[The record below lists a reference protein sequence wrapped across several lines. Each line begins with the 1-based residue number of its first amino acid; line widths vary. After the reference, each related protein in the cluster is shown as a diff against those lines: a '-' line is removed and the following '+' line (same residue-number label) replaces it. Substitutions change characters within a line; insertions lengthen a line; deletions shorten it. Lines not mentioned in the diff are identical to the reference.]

1 MARELPITLV
11 LDDRLYEKLDSYCLL
26 NKLDMGDFIVD
37 AIRSKVDLLYYGDL
51 NEKLGF
57 VDEGYEKFKEEI
69 DKWKE
74 EMEALKKLG
83 NNTDSH
89 LNTRSERYEVGVD
102 PADGKDMAVEMVVDR
117 ENGKVQSVTMPY
129 VLVES
134 DANIGSSIGSP
145 TYYDGKPNGGVPKD
159 IVPEKG
165 MDKPDGKLGYAEV
178 VTDEIPKKKRRTLK
192 SK

>member
-1 MARELPITLV
+1 MARELPITLI

-51 NEKLGF
+51 NEKLGL

-129 VLVES
+129 VLE
-134 DANIGSSIGSP
+134 DGTSP
-145 TYYDGKPNGGVPKD
+145 TYYDGKPDGGVLKD
-159 IVPEKG
+159 SVPEKG